1 MDADSLACDF
11 GIMDFIDPEQT
22 KGNLKLLLKY
32 VLRQLNSEDAKGSDD
47 GSSSLYRKLHDHL
60 E

>member
-22 KGNLKLLLKY
+22 KGNLKPLLKY
-32 VLRQLNSEDAKGSDD
+32 VLR
-47 GSSSLYRKLHDHL
+47 
-60 E
+60 